1 MPSDTLHVAS
11 FLVHVRPAAL
21 HDVAGWLTDQP
32 DCEVSAEDPS
42 GKLVVVAES
51 LAETRILELIDSVQ
65 SLTGVLGA
73 ALVYHE
79 LLDPDTADALQPEA
93 PS

>member
-1 MPSDTLHVAS
+1 MPSDPLHVAS
-11 FLVHVRPAAL
+11 FLIHVRPDNL
-21 HDVAGWLTDQP
+21 RDVADWLADRA

-42 GKLVVVAES
+42 GKLVVVVES
-51 LAETRILELIDSVQ
+51 QREARVLELIDSVQ
-65 SLTGVLGA
+65 SLAGVLGA

-79 LLDPDTADALQPEA
+79 LLDPDTADEPQEA

>member
-11 FLVHVRPAAL
+11 FLVHVRPTNL
-21 HDVAGWLTDQP
+21 HDVADWLADQA

-42 GKLVVVAES
+42 GKLVVVVES
-51 LAETRILELIDSVQ
+51 LHETRVLELIDSVQ
-65 SLTGVLGA
+65 LLPGVLGA
-73 ALVYHE
+73 AFVYHE
-79 LLDPDTADALQPEA
+79 LLDPDTADEPQEA